1 MYRIDIR
8 SFEIISFKQ
17 VLRLALRLEKPYH
30 LHQNIELMKLTI
42 LVFLC
47 SIFAVSISYAQ
58 EFDYSFKE
66 SYEVST
72 PAQLDLSSFDGNLDV
87 IPSDGNKIVV
97 YYIVKKGGKL
107 LKIDRAALEK
117 DLIVESEHNKN
128 GVKVSVRYRDQHRSF
143 NWESSIG
150 VHFKVYVPKET
161 ACDLVT
167 SDGSVSI
174 QGLISDQQCKTSD
187 GSIEIRDIGGNVQ
200 GRTSDG
206 DVRVK
211 QVKGRVDVGTSDGSI
226 RLSSIIGNVQASTSD
241 GNIELDQ
248 VKGDIV
254 VKTSDGYIDFKE
266 ISGSFKA
273 STSDGNIKG
282 SVVELRNE
290 LALRTSGGNIDVS
303 IPGQL
308 GLDLDIKGESI
319 DVPFKNFTGKFDKTF
334 VRGQSNGGGI
344 PVVLSTSDGNVRLT
358 Y

>member
-1 MYRIDIR
+1 
-8 SFEIISFKQ
+8 
-17 VLRLALRLEKPYH
+17 
-30 LHQNIELMKLTI
+30 MKLTI
-42 LVFLC
+42 LVFL
-47 SIFAVSISYAQ
+47 FAVSISYAQ

-66 SYEVST
+66 SYEVNT
-72 PAQLDLSSFDGNLDV
+72 PAKLDLSSFDGNLDV
-87 IPSDGNKIVV
+87 IPSEGNKILV
-97 YYIVKKGGKL
+97 YYIVKKGGKV
-107 LKIDRAALEK
+107 LKIDRQELEK
-117 DLIVESEHNKN
+117 DLIVESEHSKN
-128 GVKVSVRYRDQHRSF
+128 GVKVSVRYRDKLRSF

-161 ACDLVT
+161 ACDLAT

-174 QGLISDQQCKTSD
+174 HGLISDQQCKTSD
-187 GSIEIRDIGGNVQ
+187 GSIEIRDIGGNVL

-226 RLSSIIGNVQASTSD
+226 RLSTITGNVQASTSD
-241 GNIELDQ
+241 GNIELEK

-254 VKTSDGYIDFKE
+254 VKTSDGYIDFTE

-282 SVVELRNE
+282 SLVELRNE
-290 LALRTSGGNIDVS
+290 LALKTSGGNIDVS

-319 DVPFKNFTGKFDKTF
+319 DVPFKNFTGKFDKTH

-344 PVVLSTSDGNVRLT
+344 PVVLSTSDGNVRLS